1 MRIVLI
7 LLFSWTLRSSNRAP
21 HGLLFV
27 LWWRKRLPKPPPPNL
42 CVCVCVGLFSGFYV
56 LAFLLQWHFQF
67 INQTKKEKKRVN
79 LFMSLIQQRKR
90 CKSILKPDVQCFRWH
105 WRWWTKLDFSFSI
118 KKSFTSDRIIK
129 NSKVI
134 HGKQS
139 FPEQSIFKLM
149 AILLHK
155 VIKNTKVL
163 TW

>member
-1 MRIVLI
+1 MFWYFCFLGPLGVLI
-7 LLFSWTLRSSNRAP
+7 EPLMGSFLYCGGGRGFLSLL
-21 HGLLFV
+21 
-27 LWWRKRLPKPPPPNL
+27 PPTCV